1 LILINAFNSWHKILS
16 SQFQCANFCILTYST
31 GENMTF
37 FEMLR
42 TSFLVLTVAGLAT
55 GCNEQSGSSSSE
67 TETRSPG
74 VSVPYDPTISL
85 GAKITDLV
93 VENTSNEEQKN
104 VPFTFG
110 QAFIKGNFL
119 PQEGLAGKLN
129 DGSVIPLQV
138 DVKAL
143 HTDGSVRHAVISG
156 VMPTLKASLSET
168 IELTKATLSDSGIA
182 DVTPSELVTEGVSAD
197 VNVTLDGVSYSVS
210 LDELLKTSNV
220 KSWLKGPVTN
230 EFVIGSSLKASNGT
244 VHPHLAARFAVR
256 SYRGLNKTKIDVI
269 LENGWTYE
277 PNPRDFTYDVQVNIA
292 GQNVYAKSAL
302 THFHHTRWHKNFWSG
317 SAPKVNVKHN
327 VPYLIN
333 TKAVPNYDQSFK
345 TSEATIAAV
354 KANFDKSNNGPMG
367 NGIAAAYM
375 PTTGGRPE
383 IGINPSWH
391 VMALLTQD
399 KRLKEVSSGMG
410 DLAGSWGVHYRDQTT
425 GEPMSLADYPYMTAI
440 GGTYADKNP
449 VTGQVELLPGCK
461 EACGN
466 TNTADV
472 SHQAAFAYI
481 PYLLSGEHFY
491 MEELM
496 FYGMWNIGT
505 ANPAYR
511 EYGKGILK
519 YEQVRGQAWALRTFF
534 DAAYILPENVR
545 HKTHFKQLVA
555 ENMKWYND
563 NYTNNTQANIFGVL
577 TNGYAMAYNSGTGL
591 APWQDDFFTSAV
603 GRGAEYEF
611 PGALELLKWKAKYTV
626 GRMTDPGTC
635 WILGAVYSYNIKA
648 TPESQFFTSFR
659 EAYLA
664 SSSAEITSTTCA
676 SAEMAAAVGEKQGSM
691 TGYPSATAGYPSNFQ
706 PAAAYSADSGIENG
720 SKAWQVFMGRT
731 VKPDYSTDPQFS
743 IIPRSK

>member
-1 LILINAFNSWHKILS
+1 MLLFDSI
-16 SQFQCANFCILTYST
+16 TYTT

-42 TSFLVLTVAGLAT
+42 TSVLVLTMTSVLTA
-55 GCNEQSGSSSSE
+55 CNEQSGSSTDYE
-67 TETRSPG
+67 TTTQTTTP
-74 VSVPYDPTISL
+74 VAPTPYDPTISL
-85 GAKITDLV
+85 GAKITDMSL
-93 VENTSNEEQKN
+93 ENTSGEEQKN

-119 PQEGLAGKLN
+119 PKDGLAGKLQ
-129 DGSVIPLQV
+129 DGTIIPLQV

-143 HTDGSVRHAVISG
+143 HTDGSVRHAIISG
-156 VMPTLKASLSET
+156 VMPTLKASATENV
-168 IELTKATLSDSGIA
+168 ELTKATLSDSGIA
-182 DVTPSELVTEGVSAD
+182 EVTPGDLVAEGVTAD
-197 VNVTLDGVSYSVS
+197 VSVTLNGVNYNVS
-210 LDELLKTSNV
+210 LDELLKASNV
-220 KSWLKGPVTN
+220 KTWLKGPVSN
-230 EFVIGSSLKASNGT
+230 EFIVGASLKALNGT

-277 PNPRDFTYDVQVNIA
+277 AGPRDFTYDVQVNIA
-292 GQNVYAKSAL
+292 GQNVYSKSAL
-302 THFHHTRWHKNFWSG
+302 THFHHARWHKNFWSG
-317 SAPKVNVKHN
+317 TEPKVNVKHN

-345 TSEATIAAV
+345 SSEATLAAV
-354 KANFDKSNNGPMG
+354 KSNFDKSNNGPMG

-391 VMALLTQD
+391 VMALLSQD
-399 KRLKEVSSGMG
+399 KRMKEVSLGMG
-410 DLAGSWGVHYRDQTT
+410 DLAGSWGTHYRDQKT
-425 GEPMSLADYPYMTAI
+425 GEPMSLADYPYMTTIA
-440 GGTYADKNP
+440 GTYADKNP
-449 VTGQVELLPGCK
+449 VTGQVELLPGCS
-461 EACGN
+461 EACGT
-466 TNTADV
+466 TNIADV

-481 PYLLSGEHFY
+481 PYLVTGEHYY

-519 YEQVRGQAWALRTFF
+519 YEQVRGQAWALRTFL

-545 HKTHFKQLVA
+545 HKAHFKNMVT

-563 NYTNNTQANIFGVL
+563 NYTNNPDANIFGVIV
-577 TNGYAMAYNSGTGL
+577 NGYALGYNNGTGM
-591 APWQDDFFTSAV
+591 APWQDDFFTSAI
-603 GRGAEYEF
+603 GRAVEYEV
-611 PGALELLKWKAKYTV
+611 PGSLELLRYKAKFTT

-635 WILGAVYSYNIKA
+635 WILGSSYSFNVRSSSTAPFY
-648 TPESQFFTSFR
+648 TTFQ

-664 SSSAEITSTTCA
+664 TNPANVTSTACA
-676 SAEMAAAVGEKQGSM
+676 SAEMATALGEKQGSM
-691 TGYPSATAGYPSNFQ
+691 VGYPSYTAGYPSNFQ
-706 PAAAYSADSGIENG
+706 PAAAYTMDSGIENG
-720 SKAWQVFMGRT
+720 AKSWEIFMSRT

-743 IIPRSK
+743 IIPRTK